1 MFGNSPEAQA
11 AKMAEPSNTLS
22 SLSGTNTGIPVKYTP
37 EWNLVH
43 EQIQL
48 IQHTQ
53 TIHTFQSSLNLAIVY
68 IGNVFKDSSG

>member
-22 SLSGTNTGIPVKYTP
+22 SLSGTNTGIPVQNTP
-37 EWNLVH
+37 DDDTELNLFKK
-43 EQIQL
+43 QIQL

-53 TIHTFQSSLNLAIVY
+53 TMGTFHSSLN
-68 IGNVFKDSSG
+68 